1 MAGSMA
7 GTRMC
12 TAVHACQRTGGAGLR
27 CVAHTTRLT
36 LTNERAR
43 GHDAWRASRVRAG
56 GPGNRWG
63 GCITGLDYRGDGAG
77 SGGVGEGGGAGEGA
91 AARGGGGVGRGG
103 EGGGGAR
110 SGSGVPRES
119 KSHSSSSIHSA
130 HSAAHHTHSQTRLC
144 LSPAGSSQCGRPSW
158 YMRTAKASLRSSR
171 SSGAAP
177 PFGICHAAKGR
188 ECVRLRFGGRALWM
202 PRRLCGLLALDP
214 VFKRT
219 APPAFPPTHP
229 DPAPRPR
236 PGMHGPGDGSHR
248 SSDGGTPA
256 MVPTRGGTSSG
267 QRAAGGGAG
276 CGVGMG

>member
-1 MAGSMA
+1 MAGIARA
-7 GTRMC
+7 GR
-12 TAVHACQRTGGAGLR
+12 RAGLS
-27 CVAHTTRLT
+27 L
-36 LTNERAR
+36 
-43 GHDAWRASRVRAG
+43 AG
-56 GPGNRWG
+56 G
-63 GCITGLDYRGDGAG
+63 GCTTGLDYRGDGAG
-77 SGGVGEGGGAGEGA
+77 SGGVGEGGEGG

-110 SGSGVPRES
+110 SGSGIPRES

-144 LSPAGSSQCGRPSW
+144 RSPAGSSQCGRPSW

-188 ECVRLRFGGRALWM
+188 ECVQLRFGGRALWM
-202 PRRLCGLLALDP
+202 LRRLCGLLALDP
-214 VFKRT
+214 VLSKRP

-248 SSDGGTPA
+248 SSDGGTPRDGSHGVA
-256 MVPTRGGTSSG
+256 LPADGGER
-267 QRAAGGGAG
+267 RAAGWGRGWWLGGVVVVEG
-276 CGVGMG
+276 RGWKGF

>member
-1 MAGSMA
+1 MAG
-7 GTRMC
+7 
-12 TAVHACQRTGGAGLR
+12 
-27 CVAHTTRLT
+27 
-36 LTNERAR
+36 
-43 GHDAWRASRVRAG
+43 
-56 GPGNRWG
+56 G
-63 GCITGLDYRGDGAG
+63 GCTTGLDYRGDGAG

-144 LSPAGSSQCGRPSW
+144 RSPAGSSQCGRPSW

-188 ECVRLRFGGRALWM
+188 ECVQLRFGGRALWM
-202 PRRLCGLLALDP
+202 PQRLCGLLALDP

-248 SSDGGTPA
+248 SAGGTPERWF
-256 MVPTRGGTSSG
+256 PRGGTSSG
-267 QRAAGGGAG
+267 RSFAGSWLGKVSKFTGWDASGWCGCGSGVRVEGIWTCFFGGLCGGGAWEG
-276 CGVGMG
+276 YC